1 MNRLIL
7 SILLLF
13 SSLSSTQSWSSGSNT
28 VFLPVK
34 SQQYYLLTAS
44 VENVGN
50 AELQSYI
57 ERVQTRVYVALV
69 SSPVF
74 RTAAYCA
81 GNGYDVRLDFE
92 GLETITFRYYPR
104 VDALIGFTSH
114 NNPVILR
121 YGS

>member
-7 SILLLF
+7 AILLLF

-34 SQQYYLLTAS
+34 SQQYYMLTAS

-50 AELQSYI
+50 AQLQSYL

-69 SSPVF
+69 SSSVF
-74 RTAAYCA
+74 STAAYYA
-81 GNGYDVRLDFE
+81 VMGYDVSLDFE
-92 GLETITFRYYPR
+92 GLETITFRYYPS
-104 VDALIGFTSH
+104 VDALIGFTTH
-114 NNPVILR
+114 DNPVILR
-121 YGS
+121 YGN